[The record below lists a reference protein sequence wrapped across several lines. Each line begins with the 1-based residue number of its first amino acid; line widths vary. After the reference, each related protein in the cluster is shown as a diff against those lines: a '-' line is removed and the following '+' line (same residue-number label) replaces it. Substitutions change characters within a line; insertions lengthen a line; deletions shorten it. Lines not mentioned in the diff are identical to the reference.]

1 MKTLFLTLVVLAFGL
16 SAFAKKDDKQTLI
29 DSMVKHCKTELAKD
43 PGLTDTTDG
52 EAVWKNLEDKEHAKV
67 KLSKKCDTAHE
78 KYEHK
83 YHKEGTEEEKG
94 EHGT

>member
-1 MKTLFLTLVVLAFGL
+1 MKTLFLTLVVVAFSL

-29 DSMVKHCKTELAKD
+29 NSMVKNCKAELAKD
-43 PGLTDTTDG
+43 PALADTSDG
-52 EAVWKNLEDKEHAKV
+52 EGVWKNLEDKEHAKV
-67 KLSKKCDTAHE
+67 KLSKKCDDAHE

-83 YHKEGTEEEKG
+83 YHKEDKEAG